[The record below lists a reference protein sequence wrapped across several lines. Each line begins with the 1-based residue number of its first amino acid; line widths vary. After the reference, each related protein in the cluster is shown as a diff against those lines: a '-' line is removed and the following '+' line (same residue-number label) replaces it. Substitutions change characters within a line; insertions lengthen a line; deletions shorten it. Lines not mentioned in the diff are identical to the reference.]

1 MNPLKAPQSLTTE
14 ELDAL
19 LFQPTQARLAPAQSA
34 ELASLRS
41 VLADFRTASIAAADH
56 HHRHASIAPAR
67 SRTMI
72 ALWAFTAA
80 ALLVSVASP
89 MAFHHHPT
97 PIPAIAAIAPQQP
110 APAVSDEVLLA
121 DVQADL
127 DASVPSPM
135 LPLTTNLTTTKST
148 TQRTR

>member
-1 MNPLKAPQSLTTE
+1 MNPQTTPQPLTTE

-19 LFQPTQARLAPAQSA
+19 LFRPTEARLAPAQSA

-41 VLADFRTASIAAADH
+41 VLSDLRIASTAAADH
-56 HHRHASIAPAR
+56 HHRHASLATAR
-67 SRTMI
+67 SRTTRV
-72 ALWAFTAA
+72 LWTFATAA
-80 ALLVSVASP
+80 LFFCAALP
-89 MAFHHHPT
+89 MFFRHHLT
-97 PIPAIAAIAPQQP
+97 PIPVPVITAKQP
-110 APAVSDEVLLA
+110 APVVSDDVLLA

-135 LPLTTNLTTTKST
+135 LPLTTTDATAKST